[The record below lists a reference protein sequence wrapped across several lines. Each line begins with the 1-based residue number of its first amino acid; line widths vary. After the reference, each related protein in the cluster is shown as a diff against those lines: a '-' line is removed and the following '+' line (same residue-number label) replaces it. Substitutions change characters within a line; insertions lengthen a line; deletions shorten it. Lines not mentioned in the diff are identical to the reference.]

1 MNISKTIMSTDS
13 QDLDNKVTV
22 SKEVGLSIEDPCAD
36 SLNESSLALSAPAED
51 AAHQAEE
58 GTVTDEDERPAW
70 SSKFLYILAQVGFS
84 VGLGNVWRFPYLCQ
98 KNGGGAFLVPYVILL
113 LLIGIPLFFLELAVG
128 QLIRRGCIGVW
139 NHISPRLGGIGFAS
153 FVAGFFAA
161 LYYNVIV
168 GWSIFYFTQSFQ
180 EPLPWKDCPLI
191 TNATGSYIVPECEK
205 SSATT
210 YYWYREALDISDS
223 ISESG
228 GLNWKMTLCLLGAWI
243 IVCLSMMKGIQT
255 SGKVVY
261 FSSLFPYLVLF
272 CFLVRAMLLEGSVD
286 GIVHMF
292 TPKIEIMLDPTVWRD
307 AAIQIFFALGLGC
320 GGVIAFSS
328 YNKKDNNCHSDAVL
342 VSFINFFTSILATL
356 VVFAVLGFKANI
368 VTTKCVELNT
378 QKIVGYL
385 GTEISYDVIPPH
397 IDFSKVSRED
407 YQQIIG
413 VIRGVKENDFSQL
426 GLDSCDITEELNQGV
441 QGTGLAFIAF
451 TEAMT
456 HFPGSPFWSVMFFL
470 MLTSLGLGSM
480 FGNMEG
486 IITPIVDTFKIR
498 KEYITV
504 GCCILSFFVG
514 LMFVQRSGNYF
525 VSMMDEYSASLPL
538 LPIVFL
544 ENVAV
549 AWIYGTDRFYEDLK
563 EMLGFRPF
571 RVYYYMWKYI
581 TPLLLLAMLVAS
593 LVQMGLAPPTY
604 TAWIQELAQEQSLSF
619 PPWGLAVCITLMVIA
634 ILPLPVV
641 FCLRHCNIKNKN
653 AIMKESARHT
663 REDEEE
669 GKASSSMTSSS
680 SSSSRK
686 ESSSRQTDHE
696 TNSHDS
702 ANYVVV
708 DITEMTESVV

>member
-1 MNISKTIMSTDS
+1 
-13 QDLDNKVTV
+13 
-22 SKEVGLSIEDPCAD
+22 
-36 SLNESSLALSAPAED
+36 
-51 AAHQAEE
+51 
-58 GTVTDEDERPAW
+58 
-70 SSKFLYILAQVGFS
+70 
-84 VGLGNVWRFPYLCQ
+84 
-98 KNGGGAFLVPYVILL
+98 
-113 LLIGIPLFFLELAVG
+113 
-128 QLIRRGCIGVW
+128 
-139 NHISPRLGGIGFAS
+139 
-153 FVAGFFAA
+153 
-161 LYYNVIV
+161 
-168 GWSIFYFTQSFQ
+168 
-180 EPLPWKDCPLI
+180 
-191 TNATGSYIVPECEK
+191 
-205 SSATT
+205 
-210 YYWYREALDISDS
+210 
-223 ISESG
+223 
-228 GLNWKMTLCLLGAWI
+228 
-243 IVCLSMMKGIQT
+243 
-255 SGKVVY
+255 
-261 FSSLFPYLVLF
+261 
-272 CFLVRAMLLEGSVD
+272 
-286 GIVHMF
+286 
-292 TPKIEIMLDPTVWRD
+292 MLDPTVWRD

-368 VTTKCVELNT
+368 LVIWVTK
-378 QKIVGYL
+378 
-385 GTEISYDVIPPH
+385 ISYDVIPPH

-604 TAWIQELAQEQSLSF
+604 TAWIQEL
-619 PPWGLAVCITLMVIA
+619 V
-634 ILPLPVV
+634 
-641 FCLRHCNIKNKN
+641 K
-653 AIMKESARHT
+653 SARHT
-663 REDEEE
+663 REEEEE

-686 ESSSRQTDHE
+686 ESSSRQTDPE

>member
-1 MNISKTIMSTDS
+1 MSTDS

-22 SKEVGLSIEDPCAD
+22 SKEVG
-36 SLNESSLALSAPAED
+36 SLALSAPAED

-98 KNGGGAFLVPYVILL
+98 KNGGGKSSFYTEYLYY
-113 LLIGIPLFFLELAVG
+113 
-128 QLIRRGCIGVW
+128 
-139 NHISPRLGGIGFAS
+139 PRLGGIGFAS

-191 TNATGSYIVPECEK
+191 TNATELKLHP

-210 YYWYREALDISDS
+210 YYWYREALDISNS

-368 VTTKCVELNT
+368 VTTKCVENT

-470 MLTSLGLGSM
+470 MLMSLGLGSM

-634 ILPLPVV
+634 VLPLPVV
-641 FCLRHCNIKNKN
+641 FCLRYCNIKNKN

-663 REDEEE
+663 REEEEE
-669 GKASSSMTSSS
+669 GKTPSEALSPMTSI
-680 SSSSRK
+680 SSSRK
-686 ESSSRQTDHE
+686 ESSSRQTDPE